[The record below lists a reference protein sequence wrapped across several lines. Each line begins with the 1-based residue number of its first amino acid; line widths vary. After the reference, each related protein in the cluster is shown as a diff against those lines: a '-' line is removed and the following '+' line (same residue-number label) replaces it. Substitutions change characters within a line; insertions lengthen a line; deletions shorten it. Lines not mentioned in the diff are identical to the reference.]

1 MYQLTS
7 SDCRIR
13 RRVLRLAVLACV
25 AAILWGCTAKTP
37 TTVSAPESTDESV
50 AASSSEV
57 ESADVPSASGDAET
71 DVAASVTT
79 SEKTKTM
86 SDQGLQTATFGA
98 GCYWCTEA
106 VFQRLEGVEG
116 VVSGF
121 MGGEVENPTYKAVC
135 SGQTGHAEVIQFQ
148 YDPAKVDFETLL
160 EVFWKTHDPT
170 TLNRQG
176 NDVGT
181 QYRSVVFWHTDEQR
195 ELAEKYKKKLDEA
208 KIFADPIVTEISAA
222 SKFYAAEDYHQ
233 NYYNDNPYQGYCSFI
248 ITPKIQKLE
257 KVFADKLKKSED

>member
-1 MYQLTS
+1 MYPTKLN
-7 SDCRIR
+7 DCRIR
-13 RRVLRLAVLACV
+13 RLLRF
-25 AAILWGCTAKTP
+25 AILVFVSGTIGGCSANSP
-37 TTVSAPESTDESV
+37 TSVSAPDSAGGSV
-50 AASSSEV
+50 AGSSNEIASAE
-57 ESADVPSASGDAET
+57 ANSASAT
-71 DVAASVTT
+71 DSDVTASVTPT
-79 SEKTKTM
+79 EKTM

-121 MGGEVENPTYKAVC
+121 MGGQVENPTYKAVC

-148 YDPAKVDFETLL
+148 YDPTKVSFETLL

-181 QYRSVVFWHTDEQR
+181 QYRSVVFWHTAEQR
-195 ELAEKYKKKLDEA
+195 DLAEKYKAKLDEA
-208 KIFADPIVTEISAA
+208 KVFADPIVTEITEA

-257 KVFADKLKKSED
+257 KVFADKLKKADD